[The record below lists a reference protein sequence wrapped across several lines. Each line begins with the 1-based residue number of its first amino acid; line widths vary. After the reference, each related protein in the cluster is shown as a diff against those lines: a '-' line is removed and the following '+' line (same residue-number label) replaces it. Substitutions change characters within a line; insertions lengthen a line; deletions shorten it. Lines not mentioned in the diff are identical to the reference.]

1 VKSNGNG
8 MSLLNF
14 DVLNDKKAKFN
25 FIIIIHLK
33 MPKNSTPNWGS
44 STQMTNTIGNN
55 AAREKVYKRR

>member
-1 VKSNGNG
+1 